1 MTGDKYNVPSPAALA
16 FELPESRANYPAAPV
31 ALHRI
36 SKLFAGGYP
45 DAHDTVTV
53 PKRICDKH
61 RVSG

>member
-36 SKLFAGGYP
+36 SELLP
-45 DAHDTVTV
+45 VVIPMRMT
-53 PKRICDKH
+53 P
-61 RVSG
+61 